1 MDINNQ
7 LTKVLF
13 NQRENELIHSSY
25 EKELTFYS
33 AVKSGDVEKVINSM
47 SPLTSQGL
55 GQLSNNPIRNLQ
67 YHLVVSIAL
76 ITRFCIEGGLDQ
88 EVAYTLSDLYI
99 QKVDKCT
106 SEQEISDLHK
116 TMIIE
121 YTKRMSELSKNSVK
135 SKQINLCLDYI
146 SKHYHDPLTLQ
157 EIADYIGLNGTYLS
171 SLFKKEMGITMTQ
184 YIQEKKIE
192 AIMNMLKFS
201 DYSYTDISNY
211 FSFSSHSHFIYS
223 FRKRTGMTPKQ
234 YRDKYHDSNWKRQ
247 TI

>member
-1 MDINNQ
+1 MDINKQ
-7 LTKVLF
+7 LTKVLLS
-13 NQRENELIHSSY
+13 QRENDVIHSNY

-33 AVKSGDVEKVINSM
+33 AVKAGDVENVVNSM

-55 GQLSNNPIRNLQ
+55 GQLSSNPIRNLQ

-88 EVAYTLSDLYI
+88 EIAYTLSDLFI
-99 QKVDKCT
+99 QKTDKCT
-106 SEQEISDLHK
+106 KEQEISDLHK
-116 TMIIE
+116 NMIIE
-121 YTKRMSELSKNSVK
+121 YTKRMSELAKNSVK
-135 SKQINLCLDYI
+135 SKPINLCLDYI
-146 SKHYHDPLTLQ
+146 SKHYHDPITLK
-157 EIADYIGLNGTYLS
+157 EIADYVSLNETYLS
-171 SLFKKEMGITMTQ
+171 SLFKKEMGITLKQ

-192 AIMNMLKFS
+192 GIMNMLKFS

-223 FRKRTGMTPKQ
+223 FRKHTGMTPKQ
-234 YRDKYHDSNWKRQ
+234 YRDKYHNSNWNQ

>member
-25 EKELTFYS
+25 DKELTFYS

-116 TMIIE
+116 TMVIE

-146 SKHYHDPLTLQ
+146 SKTIMTL
-157 EIADYIGLNGTYLS
+157 
-171 SLFKKEMGITMTQ
+171 
-184 YIQEKKIE
+184 
-192 AIMNMLKFS
+192 
-201 DYSYTDISNY
+201 
-211 FSFSSHSHFIYS
+211 
-223 FRKRTGMTPKQ
+223 
-234 YRDKYHDSNWKRQ
+234 
-247 TI
+247 